1 MLVFDEK
8 EHAMN
13 ELEKTET
20 RQPIGQPVPTPS
32 PEGSEPL
39 SRRAKII
46 GCVAMVL
53 IALLS
58 FFPLATL
65 ASSPDTHAGTIVALD
80 KKAADVTALVG
91 ASTAAS
97 VATSFF
103 PGGSGISGK
112 LLDIAANL
120 GIVLAAIYL
129 EKYLLTIL
137 GLAACRIVVPLAC
150 GLGVVLLLARLGES
164 TRARIHGLVLRLV
177 LLAVAMVALV
187 PASVGVSGLIE
198 STFNYDASAV
208 AEQVNQGAEAV
219 GEQSEQAET
228 SGSSSSSNHDSGES
242 NPLSDFAN
250 WLGGIGQGVADAATG
265 AASALM
271 NGANSVLD
279 WAKGAIATLVE
290 SFAVMI
296 VTDCVIPI
304 LVLLFFVWL
313 INFLLG
319 LNIPLPSGPV
329 RGLRGR
335 AK

>member
-1 MLVFDEK
+1 
-8 EHAMN
+8 MN

-20 RQPIGQPVPTPS
+20 RS
-32 PEGSEPL
+32 PEQADANLIPERGNEPL
-39 SRRAKII
+39 SQRAKLI

-58 FFPLATL
+58 FFPLASV
-65 ASSPDTHAGTIVALD
+65 ASSPDTHAGTIAALD

-97 VATSFF
+97 VATSFL
-103 PGGSGISGK
+103 PGGSGMSGK

-137 GLAACRIVVPLAC
+137 GLAACKIVIPLAC
-150 GLGVVLLLARLGES
+150 ALGLVMLLARLSEPMLQRLRS
-164 TRARIHGLVLRLV
+164 YVARLV

-208 AEQVNQGAEAV
+208 ADQVNQGAETV
-219 GEQSEQAET
+219 GEQAEQSDA
-228 SGSSSSSNHDSGES
+228 SDSSSSSSQDSGES

-279 WAKGAIATLVE
+279 WAKGAIASLVE
-290 SFAVMI
+290 SFAVMV

-304 LVLLFFVWL
+304 LVLVFFIWL

-319 LNIPLPSGPV
+319 LSIPMPSGPV
-329 RGLRGR
+329 RGLRGKSR
-335 AK
+335 G

>member
-1 MLVFDEK
+1 
-8 EHAMN
+8 MN

-65 ASSPDTHAGTIVALD
+65 ASSPDTHAGTIEALD

-150 GLGVVLLLARLGES
+150 GLGVVLLLACLGES
-164 TRARIHGLVLRLV
+164 TRARIRGLVLRLV

-219 GEQSEQAET
+219 SEQSET

>member
-208 AEQVNQGAEAV
+208 AEQMNQGAEAV

>member
-1 MLVFDEK
+1 
-8 EHAMN
+8 MN

-20 RQPIGQPVPTPS
+20 RQPAGQPVPIPS

-65 ASSPDTHAGTIVALD
+65 ASSPDTHAGTIEALD
-80 KKAADVTALVG
+80 KKVADVTALVG

>member
-20 RQPIGQPVPTPS
+20 RQPVGQPVPTPS

-65 ASSPDTHAGTIVALD
+65 ASSPDTHAGTIEALD

-137 GLAACRIVVPLAC
+137 GLAVPLAC
-150 GLGVVLLLARLGES
+150 GLGAVLLLARLGES
-164 TRARIHGLVLRLV
+164 TRVRIRGLVLRLV